1 MVNAEILVIF
11 VQQELRVVV
20 KSVHKYKMIMYVV
33 LQTVLMKKDFVAQ
46 AIELIQFVNVEALV
60 SV

>member
-33 LQTVLMKKDFVAQ
+33 LQTVLMKKDLVAQ